1 MVLWFN
7 IWFCLLLFSLL
18 LCFFWILSK
27 KKRKGKK
34 ISWGDK
40 GEKYYLSYLF
50 LNFVMKVIKLFGI
63 SEFEDESDEDIDE
76 D

>member
-1 MVLWFN
+1 
-7 IWFCLLLFSLL
+7 
-18 LCFFWILSK
+18 
-27 KKRKGKK
+27 
-34 ISWGDK
+34 
-40 GEKYYLSYLF
+40 LSYLF